1 MKRSLPI
8 VPFFLLALHLSCDFQ
23 RISDNEPPKWYIDLT
38 IPLLDASYA
47 LAGIANDSTI
57 HSDTLDG
64 SLSIKFDGELPRES
78 IDGEYL
84 KVPGLEEPLTEEIK
98 FDVPNSDE
106 ILDDLNKTTT
116 KEFAPP
122 GFAGPIEISGLV
134 WNTAMDNMQEGIAQE
149 FPIQLVDNI
158 DLGGAFSGS
167 LDFIDPQGLIV
178 GGDSASN
185 HFKSSIT
192 VEDFPEG
199 ASVKKFSIG
208 IKSSSSPDGYLG
220 KQHQRTN
227 LDNDVPYDT
236 SFSFVGDTIG
246 TGSVSIEL
254 VLEFDN
260 PSDDAT
266 LTILAE
272 ETPKIV
278 LELEMVLSNPDTAL
292 VGVANYNFP
301 TEFEPPSFSGMSSG
315 NDDPCSIGALIGGE
329 LESKTPGWLGN
340 DLPNVN
346 RFNFSDIRS
355 TLPFPIDFTIDFKNF
370 VPPTDNEPPVK
381 IDEILRDGD
390 EPVNKEI
397 KIYGYNFLN
406 VTNPGD
412 PLEELEVDI
421 TVKTV
426 PGTYKFP
433 IDGSKDEWEF
443 TFGIAMQEM
452 WFESLTG
459 DLDCPFPSQ
468 TQEIGNIPQGV
479 TGMEFGEVILKI
491 TMFNQIKLPITL
503 ELDLLGISSV
513 GATAEMKVLVDLA
526 EPADDSVSDTA
537 KTVIKLSSIGT
548 EIEKFESTNEGTVP
562 ETIPAVKEEGNT
574 IVDLLALNP
583 KDFLVNA
590 TARVKG
596 EGKIEA
602 DKSIWG
608 IYELEAPFIVRMDPM
623 TFIPNSS
630 TVIDEWAHDTR
641 TKLRNFVKGAFITS
655 RVING
660 LPIGGNL
667 SVLFSNQEIF
677 PLDRSPETLAAMAD
691 SLDWESLYVVSD
703 CESLMNPDSDI
714 IFSSVIYDT
723 SDCVDGTAYLVRGYS
738 GESDLVISYVDTMFT
753 IELPRP
759 KSYYAKTSPI
769 GLPMSV
775 MTPGDT
781 TVTTGLD
788 SSKMFLLTDL
798 GEHFVRPRTHFSGT
812 LNQVPQ
818 EVQFSMKDT
827 ISMKAFMVFQ
837 LEMLDGLLAES
848 EDEYII
854 TYPNGG
860 QTLYTG
866 EEVTF
871 KWRSLPD
878 NSINN
883 SKIKVFYDPTG
894 ENPEPFSTNWE
905 EISDDPEDDKKP
917 IPNTGEFTH
926 IFDKE
931 EDEPI
936 WLMVCDSSRVL
947 CDKSLSTFE
956 VKDPEPLKL
965 ISKNKRRLSSLRGN
979 KY

>member
-1 MKRSLPI
+1 MT
-8 VPFFLLALHLSCDFQ
+8 
-23 RISDNEPPKWYIDLT
+23 DNKPPEWYIDLT
-38 IPLLDASYA
+38 IPLLDADYA

-57 HSDTLDG
+57 HSDSLDG
-64 SLSIKFDGELPRES
+64 SLSIKFDGELPQES

-84 KVPGLEEPLTEEIK
+84 KVPGLEDPLTEEIK
-98 FDVPNSDE
+98 FDVPNSAD
-106 ILDDLNKTTT
+106 ILEDLNYT
-116 KEFAPP
+116 EPIPP
-122 GFAGPIEISGLV
+122 FTLDFEENEIPGIV
-134 WNTAMDNMQEGIAQE
+134 WNAVMDSIEDQIKNDFSIT
-149 FPIQLVDNI
+149 LVEDF
-158 DLGGAFSGS
+158 DLGGAFGGS
-167 LDFIDPQGLIV
+167 LDFIDPKGLIV
-178 GGDSASN
+178 AGDSASN
-185 HFKSSIT
+185 HFRSSIT
-192 VEDFPEG
+192 VEDFPDG
-199 ASVKKFSIG
+199 TGVKEFSIG
-208 IKSSSSPDGYLG
+208 IESDLSPDRYLG
-220 KQHQRTN
+220 KQHKRTEI
-227 LDNDVPYDT
+227 LVNDEEYAD
-236 SFSFVGDTIG
+236 SSSFVGDTIS
-246 TGSVSIEL
+246 TGSIAIEFSLVFLKVS
-254 VLEFDN
+254 
-260 PSDDAT
+260 PDAIV
-266 LTILAE
+266 TITE
-272 ETPKIV
+272 GDTPKIV
-278 LELEMVLSNPDTAL
+278 LELKMVLSNPDTAL
-292 VGVANYNFP
+292 VGVADHKFP

-315 NDDPCSIGALIGGE
+315 NDDPCSIGALLGGKF
-329 LESKTPGWLGN
+329 ESKTLDN

-346 RFNFSDIRS
+346 RFNFSDISS

-381 IDEILRDGD
+381 IEEILVDGD
-390 EPVNKEI
+390 EPVVKEI

-443 TFGIAMQEM
+443 TFGIGMGEM
-452 WFESLTG
+452 WFESLTANI
-459 DLDCPFPSQ
+459 DCPFPSQ

-479 TGMEFGEVILKI
+479 TGMSFGEVILKI

-503 ELDLLGISSV
+503 KLDLLGISSV
-513 GATAEMKVLVDLA
+513 GDTVKMDVLVDLA
-526 EPADDSVSDTA
+526 KPADDSVSDTA

-548 EIEKFESTNEGTVP
+548 EVEKFESTNEGTVP
-562 ETIPAVKEEGNT
+562 ETIPAVKEEGSNT
-574 IVDLLALNP
+574 IVDLLAINP

-590 TARVKG
+590 TATVKG
-596 EGKIEA
+596 EGIIEA

-608 IYELEAPFIVRMDPM
+608 IYELEAPFIVRIDPM
-623 TFIPNSS
+623 TFIPNNS

-667 SVLFSNQEIF
+667 SVLFSNKEFF
-677 PLDRSPETLAAMAD
+677 PLDRSPETLAAMAN
-691 SLDWESLYVVSD
+691 SLDWDSLYVVSN
-703 CESLMNPDSDI
+703 CESLMKPDSDI
-714 IFSSVIYDT
+714 IFSSVIYNT
-723 SDCVDGTAYLVRGYS
+723 SDCMDGTAYLVRGFS
-738 GESDLVISYVDTMFT
+738 GESDLVVSYVDTMFT

-781 TVTTGLD
+781 TITTGLD

-798 GEHFVRPRTHFSGT
+798 GKHFVRPRTHFSGT
-812 LNQVPQ
+812 LDQAQ
-818 EVQFSMKDT
+818 QLVQFSMKDT
-827 ISMKAFMVFQ
+827 ISIKAFMVFQ
-837 LEMLDGLLAES
+837 LQMLDGLLAES

-860 QTLYTG
+860 ETLYTG

-878 NSINN
+878 TSINN
-883 SKIKVFYDPTG
+883 TDIHVYIDPTG
-894 ENPEPFSTNWE
+894 ENPEDAKDWVE
-905 EISDDPEDDKKP
+905 VSDDPKDDGKP
-917 IPNTGEFTH
+917 ITNTGEFTH
-926 IFDKE
+926 IFKTGE
-931 EDEPI
+931 VYEKI
-936 WLMVCDSSRVL
+936 WLMVCGPNKVG

-956 VKDPEPLKL
+956 VKEPSPLSRSKL